1 MFAIFSAFYII
12 LEGFDTEWFPNVSSF
27 KLDKMTKTK
36 NSISNW
42 IKSSNYDIRTA
53 EHMLKTGR
61 YIYVLF
67 MCHLSVEKL
76 LKALYEVALKKIPP
90 KTHNLVYL
98 SKSIE
103 LEIPE
108 KFLSTIESLNDLS
121 IVTRYPEDMDSL
133 VKAFKKERVSE
144 YLNRTEALLKW
155 LKKDARLKR

>member
-1 MFAIFSAFYII
+1 MA
-12 LEGFDTEWFPNVSSF
+12 SS
-27 KLDKMTKTK
+27 KD
-36 NSISNW
+36 SINNW

-53 EHMLKTGR
+53 ENMLKTGR

-76 LKALYEVALKKIPP
+76 LKALYEVVLKKIPP

-98 SKSIE
+98 SKSIG

-108 KFLSTIESLNDLS
+108 KSLSTIESLNDLS

-133 VKAFKKERVSE
+133 VKAFKKERVAE
-144 YLNRTEALLKW
+144 YLNRTKALLKW
-155 LKKDARLKR
+155 LKKDARLKG

>member
-1 MFAIFSAFYII
+1 
-12 LEGFDTEWFPNVSSF
+12 
-27 KLDKMTKTK
+27 MTKTK

-144 YLNRTEALLKW
+144 YLNRTEGLLKW

>member
-1 MFAIFSAFYII
+1 MAKIK
-12 LEGFDTEWFPNVSSF
+12 D
-27 KLDKMTKTK
+27 
-36 NSISNW
+36 SINNW
-42 IKSSNYDIRTA
+42 IKSSNYDFRTA

-67 MCHLSVEKL
+67 MCHLAAEKL
-76 LKALYEVALKKIPP
+76 LKALYEAVLREIPP
-90 KTHNLVYL
+90 KTHNLIYL
-98 SKSIE
+98 SKSIG

-108 KFLSTIESLNDLS
+108 NHLRTLESLNDLS

>member
-1 MFAIFSAFYII
+1 M
-12 LEGFDTEWFPNVSSF
+12 
-27 KLDKMTKTK
+27 
-36 NSISNW
+36 
-42 IKSSNYDIRTA
+42 
-53 EHMLKTGR
+53 
-61 YIYVLF
+61 LF

-144 YLNRTEALLKW
+144 YLNRTEGLLKW